1 MLQMDGM
8 MHHGKRTYQITIR
21 SSLEAPMMTKKMM
34 TLTIEA
40 MNPDDADVRE
50 QNAEMKRIGRSPLS
64 WLESVETSR

>member
-1 MLQMDGM
+1 
-8 MHHGKRTYQITIR
+8 
-21 SSLEAPMMTKKMM
+21 MMTKKMM